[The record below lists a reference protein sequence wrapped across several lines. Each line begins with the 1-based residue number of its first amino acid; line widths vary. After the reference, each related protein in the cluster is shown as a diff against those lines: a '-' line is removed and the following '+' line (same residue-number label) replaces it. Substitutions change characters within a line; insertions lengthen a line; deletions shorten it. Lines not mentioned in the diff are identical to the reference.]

1 MYITDW
7 SKYSLGCMYNYY
19 FIQSIKMTT
28 LFRVKSYWKWNVI
41 SMFHIIL
48 GFENEDKIYILILLV
63 YSYFRKTE
71 LTAIKF
77 WISNYYEW

>member
-7 SKYSLGCMYNYY
+7 SKYSLGCMNSYY

-28 LFRVKSYWKWNVI
+28 LFRVKIYWKRNVI

-71 LTAIKF
+71 LTAIKL
-77 WISNYYEW
+77 